1 MKIFSY
7 PNAIVTEFIF
17 KPLVR
22 SQIVHE
28 TIKVK
33 EATNRSI
40 EVEARLASK
49 KLATYLEVAKNAPI
63 LQTTIIEKNAENNP
77 LYCGVNSFDATE
89 FKYTSE

>member
-1 MKIFSY
+1 MHK
-7 PNAIVTEFIF
+7 
-17 KPLVR
+17 

>member
-1 MKIFSY
+1 M
-7 PNAIVTEFIF
+7 
-17 KPLVR
+17 

-63 LQTTIIEKNAENNP
+63 CKQQLLKRMLKII
-77 LYCGVNSFDATE
+77 LYIVVSIVLMLPNLNIHLS
-89 FKYTSE
+89 S

>member
-1 MKIFSY
+1 MCIRDRDKIDCTRSM
-7 PNAIVTEFIF
+7 
-17 KPLVR
+17 

-49 KLATYLEVAKNAPI
+49 KLATYLEAV
-63 LQTTIIEKNAENNP
+63 
-77 LYCGVNSFDATE
+77 S
-89 FKYTSE
+89 YTHLDVYKRQ